1 MRVQPDGGT
10 SKVQVFIS
18 HASEDYEKAG
28 EVSRWLADAGHEP
41 FLAHDRRYG
50 VPAGADWSDWIREK
64 LRQCDAVVFLLS
76 GHFHTSQWCHIEMAL
91 AVEYGRIALPIML
104 EQGKRHDYLKRYQ
117 EVDFAEAKGGVLQRL
132 APLAPATTGVHP
144 FPGLQ
149 SFTSANADYFFGRD
163 PDVRNLTGLL
173 RRPPRRGEPDVVVV
187 VGPSG
192 CGKSS
197 LVNAGVL
204 PELDRSSPE
213 FVLLPPLVPR
223 DDPIRALSQKISA
236 YAVNYDLPMSAL
248 RLTPLDLQERLAD
261 EDGLSRI
268 VDDLLL
274 VRPGGEGR
282 VLLTVDQAEELLR
295 GESQPQNTAFLT
307 AVRQALL
314 TSSLTVAMTI
324 RSEFLDE
331 LILAPGF
338 AGTRFDTY
346 AVGLLDPPGLREVIE
361 KPAQRG
367 ALYFARELVDALVSD
382 TGSGAALPL
391 LAFTLE
397 RLTEG
402 RGRASQI
409 SLETYTAM
417 GGVQQILA
425 DQAKKALDQAV
436 KKSRLTEN
444 KVLTAVARLVSID
457 ENGRRIRRRVRI
469 RDFDERAQQALMCF
483 VEARLLV
490 TDSTAGAAE
499 EPAEVWLDIAHEAL
513 LSAWP
518 PLGAWLTDNAEYIR
532 LRDQVIGRMKD
543 HEPLTGALLSKAEAW
558 VAERKHEIS
567 AEVAAF
573 VHYSAEE
580 HARVEREREWARRS
594 AAESRARALAAAV
607 TDMTVN
613 SSLSLQAALL
623 GGIESLH
630 TAATPEGDRALRQ
643 VLARTPPLLRLR
655 AVDDDIMF
663 TEASFAADGSVVA
676 ATSTEKLFVCRT
688 ADGACQIYP
697 RDGTPIISR
706 DGSMI
711 VTQTGNGLF
720 CVRTDDWDSWQVTL
734 PENDEPVG
742 LDGRTLLTINRKR
755 CVFRDMETGGI
766 IRETSCP
773 GDFVAVSADLSVAL
787 LRDGEEYFFQNVLLG
802 GRAVT
807 IVHPDRESVR
817 TRALS
822 PDGRFA
828 ATMTIGRTSTT
839 RIWETATGKEISRLP
854 YEENVDLI
862 AFSHD
867 GRTVA
872 TVGRDGWTRL
882 WDVESG
888 REQARIEENA
898 HALAFSADDTT
909 LWSADAFH
917 LARQWDLTLGG
928 AARRISHGTY
938 VESVAFCGD
947 NRIVVGDSDGVVA
960 LWDLEAMRQT
970 ALWHHGAR
978 VAAVAVSPNQTLVAT
993 SHDSKVAL
1001 RRLDGRDRPRFL
1013 PGGVHPIA
1021 FSPDG
1026 RVLATGMTGASK
1038 KVLLRNVASG
1048 CDMKYPVELNNPFT
1062 AVAFSPR
1069 GGLIATG
1076 DADGDVSVWSLKD
1089 GTRCGWSYQGD
1100 SVRVVA
1106 FSPDGAYL
1114 VSADNLGH
1122 VRVDIVGEDGKISD
1136 VAKPVARMKHDQG
1149 VFVAEFSA
1157 SGLLLTASRDRTAR
1171 VWDAV
1176 NGIELCKF
1184 THLRHLTAASI
1195 SPDGSL
1201 VVTADETGCIRL
1213 WPTTS
1218 DGLLAQAEQYETPG
1232 RYRLRELKDDE
1243 LSRFGLSR

>member
-1 MRVQPDGGT
+1 MR
-10 SKVQVFIS
+10 VFIS
-18 HASEDYEKAG
+18 HASEDYEKAR
-28 EVSRWLADAGHEP
+28 EVSGWLADAGHKP
-41 FLAHDRRYG
+41 FLAHHSRFG
-50 VPAGADWSDWIREK
+50 VPAGDDWFDWIHEK

-76 GHFHTSQWCHIEMAL
+76 GHFRASQWCPIEIAL
-91 AVEYGRIALPIML
+91 ARVHGRILLPIIL
-104 EQGKRHDYLKRYQ
+104 EQGERHDYLKREQ
-117 EVDFAEAKGGVLQRL
+117 NVDFAEAADRILRRL
-132 APLAPATTGVHP
+132 EPPVPATTGIRP
-144 FPGLQ
+144 FPGLR
-149 SFTSANADYFFGRD
+149 SFTSDNADYFFGRD

-173 RRPPRRGEPDVVVV
+173 RRPPRRGEPEVVVV

-213 FVLLPPLVPR
+213 FVVLPPLVPR

-295 GESQPQNTAFLT
+295 GEAQQQNTAFLA

-314 TSSLTVAMTI
+314 ASSLTVVMTI
-324 RSEFLDE
+324 RSEFLDK

-346 AVGLLDPPGLREVIE
+346 AVGLLDPQGLREVIE

-367 ALYFARELVDALVSD
+367 KLYFAHELVDALVSD

-402 RGRASQI
+402 LDRGSQI

-425 DQAKKALDQAV
+425 DQATNALDQAV
-436 KKSRLTEN
+436 KESHLTEN
-444 KVLTAVARLVSID
+444 EVLTAVAQLVSID
-457 ENGRRIRRRVRI
+457 ENGRRIRRRVPI
-469 RDFDERAQQALMCF
+469 DVFKERPQQALMCF
-483 VEARLLV
+483 VDARLLV
-490 TDSTAGAAE
+490 TDSAE
-499 EPAEVWLDIAHEAL
+499 RATETWFDIAHEAL
-513 LSAWP
+513 LSAWS
-518 PLGAWLTDNAEYIR
+518 PLDTWLTGNAEYIR
-532 LRDQVIGRMKD
+532 LRDQIIGRMND
-543 HEPLTGALLSKAEAW
+543 REPLTGALLSKARAW
-558 VAERKHEIS
+558 VAEREHEIS
-567 AEVAAF
+567 PDVATF
-573 VHYSAEE
+573 VHESAGT
-580 HARVEREREWARRS
+580 HARAEREREWARRS

-643 VLARTPPLLRLR
+643 VLARTPPLLRLW

-663 TEASFAADGSVVA
+663 TETSFAADGSVVA

-688 ADGACQIYP
+688 ADGARQIYP

-706 DGSMI
+706 DGSMV

-755 CVFRDMETGGI
+755 YVFRDMETGRI
-766 IRETSCP
+766 IRETSRP

-828 ATMTIGRTSTT
+828 ATTTIGRTSTT

-854 YEENVDLI
+854 CEENVDLI

-888 REQARIEENA
+888 REQARIEENV
-898 HALAFSADDTT
+898 HALAFSVDDTT
-909 LWSADAFH
+909 LWSANAFH
-917 LARQWDLTLGG
+917 LAQQWDLTLGG
-928 AARRISHGTY
+928 AARRISHRAR
-938 VESVAFCGD
+938 VKSVAFCGD
-947 NRIVVGDSDGVVA
+947 NRVVVGDSDGVVA
-960 LWDLEAMRQT
+960 MWDLEAMHRT
-970 ALWHHGAR
+970 AEWHYGAG
-978 VAAVAVSPNQTLVAT
+978 VAAIAVSPNQTLVAT

-1013 PGGVHPIA
+1013 PGGDSYSNPIA

-1026 RVLATGMTGASK
+1026 RFLATSVRGAPER
-1038 KVLLRNVASG
+1038 VLLRNVVSG
-1048 CDMKYPVELNNPFT
+1048 RVLGDPIELGSPLT
-1062 AVAFSPR
+1062 SVAFSP
-1069 GGLIATG
+1069 GSDLIATG
-1076 DADGDVSVWSLKD
+1076 EGDDYVSIWSLKD
-1089 GTRCGWSYQGD
+1089 GTPR
-1100 SVRVVA
+1100 
-1106 FSPDGAYL
+1106 
-1114 VSADNLGH
+1114 
-1122 VRVDIVGEDGKISD
+1122 GKISHRNSVRAVTFSLDGAHLVSTDNDGD
-1136 VAKPVARMKHDQG
+1136 VYVDAVGEGGEINDWTKHVRQMKHDRG

-1157 SGLLLTASRDRTAR
+1157 SGLLLTASWDRTAR

-1176 NGIELCKF
+1176 NGIELCRF

-1201 VVTADETGCIRL
+1201 VVTADETGCIRR

-1218 DGLLAQAEQYETPG
+1218 DGLLAQAEQSEIPG
-1232 RYRLRELKDDE
+1232 RYRLRELNDGE